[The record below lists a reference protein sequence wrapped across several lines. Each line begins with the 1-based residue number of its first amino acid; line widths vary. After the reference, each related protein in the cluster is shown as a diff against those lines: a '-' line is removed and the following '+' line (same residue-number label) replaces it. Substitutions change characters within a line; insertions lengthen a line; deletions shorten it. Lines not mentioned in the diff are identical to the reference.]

1 MTFDCKPRPKVPGR
15 RFSWGSAVVLS
26 ALFRI
31 SGGVSSLVLILA
43 SASPR
48 RTELLREAGIPHR
61 VVVAAVTEHEDPT
74 TDPAKMV
81 LHNARLKAAA
91 VSRLHPEAL
100 VLGADTT
107 VALGDHALNK
117 PADLEESRAMLRR
130 LSGRQHTVHTGV
142 CLLCPA
148 LGLDE
153 AHDVTAWVRFRPLS
167 EDDITRYQSLVNTLD
182 KAGAYGIQQGK
193 EIIIDDFQRP
203 ISTIMGLPVEFVK
216 ARLASLGVLEK
227 LIA

>member
-1 MTFDCKPRPKVPGR
+1 MSAV
-15 RFSWGSAVVLS
+15 AVVLLG
-26 ALFRI
+26 LFRLCGRVP
-31 SGGVSSLVLILA
+31 SPLVLILA

-61 VVVAAVTEHEDPT
+61 VVVAAVTEHEDPS

-91 VSRLHPEAL
+91 VSRLHPEAI
-100 VLGADTT
+100 VLGSDTT
-107 VALGDHALNK
+107 VALGDRALNK
-117 PADLEESRAMLRR
+117 PADLAKSRAMLRA
-130 LSGRQHTVHTGV
+130 LSGRDHTVHTGV

-148 LGLDE
+148 LDIDE
-153 AHDVTAWVRFRPLS
+153 SHDVTAWVRFRDLS

-193 EIIIDDFQRP
+193 EIIIADFQQP

-216 ARLASLGVLEK
+216 ARLAALGVLER
-227 LIA
+227 LTA

>member
-1 MTFDCKPRPKVPGR
+1 MPSPLT
-15 RFSWGSAVVLS
+15 
-26 ALFRI
+26 
-31 SGGVSSLVLILA
+31 LILA

-91 VSRLHPEAL
+91 VSRLHPEAI
-100 VLGADTT
+100 VLGSDTT
-107 VALGDHALNK
+107 VALGDRALNK
-117 PADLEESRAMLRR
+117 PADLAESRAMLRA
-130 LSGRQHTVHTGV
+130 LSGREHTVHTGV
-142 CLLCPA
+142 CLLCPS
-148 LGLDE
+148 LGIDE
-153 AHDVTAWVRFRPLS
+153 SHDVTAWVRFRALS
-167 EDDITRYQSLVNTLD
+167 EDDITRYQALVNTLD

-193 EIIIDDFQRP
+193 EIIIADFQQP

-216 ARLASLGVLEK
+216 ARLAALGILER
-227 LIA
+227 LTA

>member
-1 MTFDCKPRPKVPGR
+1 MSPP
-15 RFSWGSAVVLS
+15 
-26 ALFRI
+26 
-31 SGGVSSLVLILA
+31 LVLILA

-61 VVVAAVTEHEDPT
+61 VVVAAVTEHEDPS

-91 VSRLHPEAL
+91 VSRLHPEAI
-100 VLGADTT
+100 VLGSDTT
-107 VALGDHALNK
+107 VALGDRALNK
-117 PADLEESRAMLRR
+117 PADLAASRAMLRA
-130 LSGRQHTVHTGV
+130 LSGRDHTVHTGV

-148 LGLDE
+148 HGIDE
-153 AHDVTAWVRFRPLS
+153 SHDVTAWVRFRDLS
-167 EDDITRYQSLVNTLD
+167 EDDITRYQSLVDTLD

-193 EIIIDDFQRP
+193 EIIIADFQQP

-216 ARLASLGVLEK
+216 ARLASLGVLER
-227 LIA
+227 LTA

>member
-1 MTFDCKPRPKVPGR
+1 MAL
-15 RFSWGSAVVLS
+15 AVVRS
-26 ALFRI
+26 ALIR
-31 SGGVSSLVLILA
+31 SLVVVSSPLVLILA

-91 VSRLHPEAL
+91 VSRLHPQAI
-100 VLGADTT
+100 VLGSDTT
-107 VALGDHALNK
+107 VALGDRALNK
-117 PADLEESRAMLRR
+117 PADLAESRAMLRS
-130 LSGRQHTVHTGV
+130 LSGREHTVHTGV

-153 AHDVTAWVRFRPLS
+153 SRDVTAWVRFRSLS
-167 EDDITRYQSLVNTLD
+167 EDDITRYQALVNTLD

-193 EIIIDDFQRP
+193 EIIIEDFQRP

-216 ARLASLGVLEK
+216 ARLVALGLLER
-227 LIA
+227 LVA

>member
-1 MTFDCKPRPKVPGR
+1 MKESGKAL
-15 RFSWGSAVVLS
+15 AVVIRGLVRSDEGVPSPLS
-26 ALFRI
+26 
-31 SGGVSSLVLILA
+31 LILA

-48 RTELLREAGIPHR
+48 RTELLRDAGVPHR
-61 VVVAAVTEHEDPT
+61 VVVAAVTEHEDPS

-100 VLGADTT
+100 VLGSDTT
-107 VALGDHALNK
+107 VALGDQALNK
-117 PADLEESRAMLRR
+117 PADLAESRSMLRR
-130 LSGRQHTVHTGV
+130 LSGREHTVHTGV

-148 LGLDE
+148 LGIDE
-153 AHDVTAWVRFRPLS
+153 AHDVTAWVRFRDLS
-167 EDDITRYQSLVNTLD
+167 DDDITRYQALVNTLD

-193 EIIIDDFQRP
+193 EIIIADFQQP

-216 ARLASLGVLEK
+216 ARLAALGVLER
-227 LIA
+227 LTA